1 MCICD
6 LCFQTRVQTH
16 CWTST
21 SDDLLASK
29 STGPCSTRTSSLL
42 CGRRRHCRPLNPP
55 ARRPRRRRPRRRR
68 RLPRSRQSQS
78 TPSKHFTTTWSRRV
92 TQVRPGQ
99 HNNSQSQN
107 IFNISFYVFQLKTTL
122 QRLWVRLGSSFKPR
136 LSKMPRQ
143 RQKPK

>member
-1 MCICD
+1 MCVCD

-42 CGRRRHCRPLNPP
+42 CGRHRPLPLP
-55 ARRPRRRRPRRRR
+55 GRRPPRRRPRRRR

-78 TPSKHFTTTWSRRV
+78 TPSKHFTTTWGRRV

-107 IFNISFYVFQLKTTL
+107 IFNISLNVLQLRTIL

-136 LSKMPRQ
+136 LNKTPRQ
-143 RQKPK
+143 RPKPR